1 MLYIGKLW
9 KVVENMGEKPK
20 PEPELKEVTYTWK
33 LRFWSL
39 GKNRGYRRGTLVIT
53 VPKFIQEKLGLKAG
67 DLVEITLRKVG

>member
-9 KVVENMGEKPK
+9 KVVENMGEK
-20 PEPELKEVTYTWK
+20 PELKEVTYTWK

-39 GKNRGYRRGTLVIT
+39 GKDRGTRRGTLVIT